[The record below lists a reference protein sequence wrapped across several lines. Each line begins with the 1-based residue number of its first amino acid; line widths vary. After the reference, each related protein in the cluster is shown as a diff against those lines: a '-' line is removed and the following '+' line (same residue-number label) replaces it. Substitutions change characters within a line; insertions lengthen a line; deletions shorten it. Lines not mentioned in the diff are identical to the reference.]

1 MKKMMSLA
9 VALLLLIGTST
20 QSFASSQVIQPDI
33 ENGVV
38 KVQLEDT
45 SSAKIL
51 LLVEKDGVRYTYPIV
66 DSDINQFPL
75 QLGNG
80 DYTVRVMQNTTGNS
94 YKELSKANV
103 TLDLVNSNSV
113 FLESIQDIEFSDSS
127 LAVIKAKALT
137 KGLIKDEDK
146 VQAIYNYV
154 TKNYKYDYD
163 KAKTVTSGYF
173 PNVDTIY
180 TSKIGICYDYSSLTA
195 AMLRSVGVPTKLVKG
210 YSTPTKKIYH
220 AWNEVFVSGEWKVVD
235 TTVDSAYVQ
244 AKKSVSMYKSFN
256 DYKASKIY

>member
-9 VALLLLIGTST
+9 VALLLLFGTST
-20 QSFASSQVIQPDI
+20 QSFASAQVIQADI
-33 ENGVV
+33 EIGIVS
-38 KVQLEDT
+38 VQLEDI

-51 LLVEKDGVRYTYPIV
+51 LLVEKDGVRYTYPIM
-66 DSDINQFPL
+66 DTDINQFPL

-103 TLDLVNSNSV
+103 SLDLVNSNSV
-113 FLESIQDIEFSDSS
+113 FLESIQDIEFNDQS

-137 KGLIKDEDK
+137 KGMTKDVDK
-146 VQAIYNYV
+146 VKAIYNYV
-154 TKNYKYDYD
+154 TQNYKYDYN

-173 PNVDTIY
+173 PNVDTMY
-180 TSKIGICYDYSSLTA
+180 TTKKGICYDYSSLVA

-210 YSTPTKKIYH
+210 YSTPTKDIYH
-220 AWNEVFVSGEWKVVD
+220 AWNEVFVDGNWKVID

-244 AKKSVSMYKSFN
+244 ANKSINMYKSFN